1 VVVALLAG
9 AAIGIGLD
17 NTVSW
22 GGLAFTCLTTIGVIA
37 AVIAVERREPTVD

>member
-1 VVVALLAG
+1 VLALLGG

-22 GGLAFTCLTTIGVIA
+22 GGLAFTCLTTVGVIA
-37 AVIAVERREPTVD
+37 AVIAIQRREPTID